1 VKGKWPAT
9 SDQWPVGRRSR
20 SKRRAAELVGPGHP
34 LPHGVGKILK
44 THSLRGGCASV
55 ENVRVSGLGKA
66 LNWQGLAVRG
76 KGREFVI
83 GNFIIMVV
91 AVEDGHDEVPFAA
104 AGFGER
110 FTFGEAELEHEGA
123 SLADEAGVS
132 WGEDAV
138 GDGVGE
144 FGGEAVDMCVVDR
157 AAVDGFQFAN
167 EIGGTKAAVRGVGM
181 GVTEAVG
188 LGSGGGVGVLASHG
202 ESIAKVN
209 SIDE

>member
-1 VKGKWPAT
+1 
-9 SDQWPVGRRSR
+9 
-20 SKRRAAELVGPGHP
+20 LVGPGHP
-34 LPHGVGKILK
+34 HGAGKILK
-44 THSLRGGCASV
+44 THSLRGWCASV

-83 GNFIIMVV
+83 GNFIIMVD

-138 GDGVGE
+138 GDGDGE
-144 FGGEAVDMCVVDR
+144 FGEEAVDMCVVDR

-181 GVTEAVG
+181 GVAEAVG
-188 LGSGGGVGVLASHG
+188 LGSGEGAGVLASHG

-209 SIDE
+209 SIDK